1 MSEARAPAGQA
12 AGRYT
17 LRTHRPGDLGWVVHR
32 HAVLYAREYGWD
44 GTFEAMVA
52 EIAARFIRRFDPSGE
67 RCWVAERDG
76 HIVGSATLVRHSR
89 TIAMLRLVYVE
100 PEERGAGLGSLL
112 VGECERFAREAGYRR
127 IRLWTN
133 SILLAA
139 RAIYE
144 RRGYRLLASEPHHSF
159 GHDLV
164 GEVWEKPLRSEG
176 RRGRPGARYSRPE
189 PLEMRR
195 R

>member
-1 MSEARAPAGQA
+1 MSEARDPAVRA

-44 GTFEAMVA
+44 GSFEAMVA

-67 RCWVAERDG
+67 RCWVAEREG
-76 HIVGSATLVRHSR
+76 RIVGSVTLVRHSR
-89 TIAMLRLVYVE
+89 TIAKLRLLYVE

-112 VGECERFAREAGYRR
+112 VEECERFAREAGYRR
-127 IRLWTN
+127 VRLWTN

-144 RRGYRLLASEPHHSF
+144 RGGYRLLASEPHRSF
-159 GHDLV
+159 GQDLV
-164 GEVWEKPLRSEG
+164 GETWEKRL
-176 RRGRPGARYSRPE
+176 
-189 PLEMRR
+189 
-195 R
+195 